1 MSTSTTYPLQVVLSA
16 IDHMTQPLQVM
27 GASVGVF
34 TSHVNS
40 HLNSISQASNN
51 VAESIKTMAQPI
63 AIAGVGVLALG
74 DHIATTTARMDALA
88 QASQIQRDRLLAIG
102 QVIEPLGFDFE
113 QVTDL
118 AEEMI
123 NKFGES
129 AGMGEMTGSTA
140 DALKMIGLSFEEI
153 KKQSPDQQF
162 ETVIN
167 SLMAMTDAS
176 QAQAAADV
184 LMGAESNRIIAAL
197 RNTGMTVDELT
208 ENYNKLNFLTD
219 QGVEGSRE
227 YAAASNRLKTSI
239 SSMAQ
244 QFAGLGAKAL
254 GPVIVKYTELIAK
267 NKELISNKINSFLT
281 IIVKNIDNIVKAS
294 GMMIGAILVFKTYRA
309 AVFAATL
316 AMNAFKLAWL
326 VLTAPIKIATAA
338 MAAWNVIQ
346 AAAAVEGTIL
356 NAVMTAN
363 PIGLLIV
370 GITALIGVGA
380 LLVANWDKVS
390 SLFKHIW
397 GMFTAIGEAIGGALM
412 GDFEPLL
419 NLPSKILEHWE
430 GVTEFFSGLADH
442 ISDVVNSVSSFFGF
456 GEDEAKKAV
465 ARVTI
470 DKPETPMVQEQA
482 NTIRRIEK
490 VSEIPEKPIKTPPMQ
505 PMQTI
510 DQAIREPLQQNQPRI
525 ALATQP
531 QTLTV
536 FKQPAQMQKEI
547 ITEKQTLDINIKD
560 PAGIAEIENS
570 EPSSETLTV
579 TKTGAF

>member
-1 MSTSTTYPLQVVLSA
+1 MSTSTSYPLQVVLSA
-16 IDHMTQPLQVM
+16 IDHMTQPLRVM
-27 GASVGVF
+27 GASVGAF
-34 TSHVNS
+34 TSGVNA
-40 HLNSISQASNN
+40 HLNSISQASKS
-51 VAESIKTMAQPI
+51 VAESLTAMAQPI
-63 AIAGVGVLALG
+63 ALAGVGALALG
-74 DHIATTTARMDALA
+74 DHIARSTAEMDAFA
-88 QASQIQRDRLLAIG
+88 QASQIQRDRLLAIS
-102 QVIEPLGFDFE
+102 QTIEPLGFDFE
-113 QVTDL
+113 HVTDL

-129 AGMGEMTGSTA
+129 SGMGEMTSSTA
-140 DALKMIGLSFEEI
+140 DALKMIGLSFDEI

-162 ETVIN
+162 ETVIDA
-167 SLMAMTDAS
+167 LMAMTDAS
-176 QAQAAADV
+176 EAQSAADI
-184 LMGAESNRIIAAL
+184 LMGAESNRIIAIL
-197 RNTGMTVDELT
+197 RNTGMTVGQLT
-208 ENYNKLNFLTD
+208 EKYNELNFLTD
-219 QGVEGSRE
+219 QGVEGARE
-227 YAAASNRLKTSI
+227 YTAVSNRLKTSI
-239 SSMAQ
+239 VSMAQ
-244 QFAGLGAKAL
+244 EFAGLGAKAL

-267 NKELISNKINSFLT
+267 NKELISGKINSFLT
-281 IIVKNIDNIVKAS
+281 TIVKNIDNIVKAS

-316 AMNAFKLAWL
+316 AMNAFKVAWL

-356 NAVMTAN
+356 NAVMAAN
-363 PIGLLIV
+363 PIGLLVV

-390 SLFKHIW
+390 SLFKDIW
-397 GMFTAIGEAIGGALM
+397 GIFTAIGDAIGGALM

-419 NLPSKILEHWE
+419 NLPSKILEHWS

-456 GEDEAKKAV
+456 GEDDAKKAV
-465 ARVTI
+465 ARVTV
-470 DKPETPMVQEQA
+470 DNPESPMAQEQV
-482 NTIRRIEK
+482 NTIKRIEK
-490 VSEIPEKPIKTPPMQ
+490 VSEIPEKPIKTPPMR

-510 DQAIREPLQQNQPRI
+510 DQAIREPIQQNQQPI
-525 ALATQP
+525 AFATQP

-547 ITEKQTLDINIKD
+547 ITERQTLDINIKD

-570 EPSSETLTV
+570 DPSSETLTV